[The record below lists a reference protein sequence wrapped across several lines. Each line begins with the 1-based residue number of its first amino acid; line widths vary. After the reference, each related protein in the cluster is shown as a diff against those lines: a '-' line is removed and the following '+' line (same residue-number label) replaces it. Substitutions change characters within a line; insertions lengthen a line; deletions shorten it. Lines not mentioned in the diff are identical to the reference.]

1 SDLVADA
8 DFTIAASV
16 STTDAAGNT
25 GTGTD
30 TESYTVDVTA
40 PAPVITSITDN
51 VGPITGTVADG
62 GVTNDTVLVLAG
74 TAEANSTVTIY
85 RNGTSVGTVTADG
98 AGNWTY
104 TTAPLA
110 DGSTSNYT
118 ARSTDGAGNTSA
130 SSATYSVTI
139 DLTPPAAPT
148 VSSLLTNDATPTI
161 SGTWDNAAG
170 HTLSSVVV
178 NGVTYTVGAA
188 LTVSGGTWTLA
199 IPPGNALADGTYNVA
214 VTTTDAAGNSAT
226 DATAAELVIDTVPPV
241 PTLTLTPN
249 VTADDIIN
257 SAESGG
263 TVAITGNVG
272 GDAKVGDTVTL
283 TVNGATY
290 TGTVQSGG
298 TFSIAVPGA
307 QLRDDADAT
316 IEASVSTTDAAGNT
330 GTATGSASYTVDVTP
345 PGQPTVNTL
354 STASTQPTL
363 TGSYDAAGTAV
374 FTVTVNGVTYTL
386 GTDPALSVTGNTWT
400 LDLGVAGQSLPA
412 GASYEVVA
420 NATDAAGNRIADA
433 ASGEVTITAAA
444 TTPFTPPEGPSA
456 GSGAGIGGGGGSG
469 LSDPASPYDPAYTAT
484 GSGVDAST
492 PPSHLGGGSGAGS
505 AASGTSGPSGTPGT
519 SGAGTAGFLNS
530 LPATSAGIPGDSQ
543 GGAPSTGDGEPR
555 AQGSGT
561 GPGIG
566 AFVEGS
572 TPAGSGFPL
581 IRVSP
586 SDPRVVQALDGG
598 LLDKGGHR
606 LFAFSAAEGL
616 QLQLGREGFAQ
627 VPSDAFAHTDPAAIV
642 ILDARMANGAP
653 LPAWLS
659 FDGVKGVFS
668 GVPPAGT
675 GGTLEIEIVA
685 RDEDGRIAR
694 AVITLVTGEAQLTDS
709 GEAMTRDAVLGL
721 DVDKEEAEKA
731 RREAAEAERQQ
742 AERRDAQKAR
752 AAPDGKPLK
761 QGATTFTEQLKAA
774 RGARDPLL
782 ERIAK
787 SESTPAR
794 PSR

>member
-1 SDLVADA
+1 M
-8 DFTIAASV
+8 
-16 STTDAAGNT
+16 
-25 GTGTD
+25 
-30 TESYTVDVTA
+30 DVTA
-40 PAPVITSITDN
+40 PAPTITSITDN
-51 VGPITGTVADG
+51 VGPITGTVGDG

-85 RNGTSVGTVTADG
+85 NNGTSVGTVTADG
-98 AGNWTY
+98 SGNWTY
-104 TTAPLA
+104 TTGPLA
-110 DGSTSNYT
+110 DGSTSSYT
-118 ARSTDGAGNTSA
+118 ARATDGAGNTSA
-130 SSATYSVTI
+130 LSATYSVTV

-148 VSSLLTNDATPTI
+148 VGSVLTNDTTPTI
-161 SGTWDNAAG
+161 SGTWDNATG

-178 NGVTYTVGAA
+178 NGVTYTVGTD
-188 LTVSGGTWTLA
+188 LTVSGGNWTLT

-214 VTTTDAAGNSAT
+214 VTTTDGAGNAST
-226 DATAAELVIDTVPPV
+226 DATAAELVIDTVPPA
-241 PTLTLTPN
+241 PTLTLTPSI
-249 VTADDIIN
+249 TADDIIN
-257 SAESGG
+257 IAESGG
-263 TVAITGNVG
+263 TVAITGTVG
-272 GDAKVGDTVTL
+272 GDGKVGDTVTL

-290 TGTVQSGG
+290 TGTVQAGG

-307 QLRDDADAT
+307 QLRDDADS
-316 IEASVSTTDAAGNT
+316 IIQASVSTTDAAGNT
-330 GTATGSASYTVDVTP
+330 GTATGSVSYTVDVTP

-374 FTVTVNGVTYTL
+374 FTVTVNGATYTL
-386 GTDPALSVTGNTWT
+386 GTDAALTVTGNTWS
-400 LDLGVAGQSLPA
+400 LNLAIAGQSLQA

-420 NATDAAGNRIADA
+420 SAKDAAGNTISDA
-433 ASGEVTITAAA
+433 ASGEVTITAST
-444 TTPFTPPEGPSA
+444 TTPFAPEEPTA
-456 GSGAGIGGGGGSG
+456 GSSGGVGGGGGTS
-469 LSDPASPYDPAYTAT
+469 LSDPASPYDPAYTTT

-492 PPSHLGGGSGAGS
+492 PPSHLGAGSGAGS
-505 AASGTSGPSGTPGT
+505 GAPGTSGPSGTPGT
-519 SGAGTAGFLNS
+519 SGTSGAGTGVAGFLNS
-530 LPATSAGIPGDSQ
+530 LPATAAGAPGEGQ
-543 GGAPSTGDGEPR
+543 GGAPSPGEGDSR
-555 AQGSGT
+555 DQGT
-561 GPGIG
+561 GTGQGFG
-566 AFVEGS
+566 AFVEGR

-586 SDPRVVQALDGG
+586 SDPRVLQALDGG

-616 QLQLGREGFAQ
+616 QLQLGREGFVQ

-675 GGTLEIEIVA
+675 SGMLEIEIVA

-694 AVITLVTGEAQLTDS
+694 AVITLVIGDAQLTDS
-709 GEAMTRDAVLGL
+709 GDAMVRDAVLGL

-742 AERRDAQKAR
+742 AERGDGKKAR
-752 AAPDGKPLK
+752 VGTDGKSLK

-774 RGARDPLL
+774 KGAHDPLL

-787 SESTPAR
+787 AGSTPAR
-794 PSR
+794 PAR